1 MQICSLDCNSDSSN
15 EMMKKYQPAMKEKAK
30 ELFLAGEDPVAQQLI
45 GDYRSGKLKSSYE
58 PKRVWSPNS

>member
-1 MQICSLDCNSDSSN
+1 
-15 EMMKKYQPAMKEKAK
+15 MMKKYQPVMKEKAK